1 MRKHLTLFIA
11 IIALNSITFS
21 AIAATTASPA
31 ESLNQMLSSIH
42 TLQAHFV
49 QQSPDRAEGYFLLKK
64 PGKFFWRTLNPIHQD
79 IISDGK
85 QLWIYDKDLEQILV
99 KSLKAN
105 VGVTPVML
113 LNGQQGSIDQNYRV
127 RLSSDKPD
135 FIQIYTLIP
144 KKKTLYQAI
153 QMKFKKG
160 ILTQMRCEDNLDQS
174 MLWTFTDVK
183 VNQPIEDKLFIF
195 NPPADVD
202 VLNE

>member
-1 MRKHLTLFIA
+1 MQKYLKIGIY
-11 IIALNSITFS
+11 IICLNSFNFS
-21 AIAATTASPA
+21 ALAAPTPSPA
-31 ESLNQMLSSIH
+31 ESLNQILSSIH
-42 TLQAHFV
+42 TLQAHFI

-64 PGKFFWRTLNPIHQD
+64 PGKFFWRTENPIHQD

-85 QLWIYDKDLEQILV
+85 QLWIYDKDLEQILI

-113 LNGQQGSIDQNYRV
+113 LNGQPGSMEQNYRV
-127 RLSSDKPD
+127 RLSSDKQD
-135 FIQIYTLIP
+135 SIQIYTLIP

-153 QMKFKKG
+153 QMLFKKG

-174 MLWTFTDVK
+174 MLWTFTQVK
-183 VNQPIEDKLFIF
+183 VNQPIDDQLFIF
-195 NPPADVD
+195 NPPANVD